1 MPRMYYFS
9 GLSSSR
15 QYSRS
20 GLSSWVLEETKWLP
34 RISWP
39 ARLFFI
45 VRFVYTSIWD
55 TKRVEEPSRF
65 SPGWRTRNL
74 QQDENQKV
82 IGQLDYWP
90 GRSRW
95 WRNVGREF
103 FQIPL
108 DCLKIHDTRCRRMMI
123 FRCIILC
130 VEGLLKKGD
139 CSDLFWLQQQC
150 DLVLYR
156 RLVIGWWLSTMRGK
170 VMLICW
176 REKARLPRS
185 VKRSCSNGS
194 WTTTRT
200 GSHCILQ
207 GGDLLEEDQSPIR
220 CDCWDVVSS
229 WE

>member
-108 DCLKIHDTRCRRMMI
+108 DCLKNHDTRAPVADEWWYFVALYFASKVYSKKEIVPI
-123 FRCIILC
+123 FF
-130 VEGLLKKGD
+130 GF
-139 CSDLFWLQQQC
+139 SNNATW
-150 DLVLYR
+150 
-156 RLVIGWWLSTMRGK
+156 
-170 VMLICW
+170 
-176 REKARLPRS
+176 
-185 VKRSCSNGS
+185 SC
-194 WTTTRT
+194 T
-200 GSHCILQ
+200 
-207 GGDLLEEDQSPIR
+207 ED
-220 CDCWDVVSS
+220 
-229 WE
+229 